1 MAQYRAIFNSAYL
14 KGLATA
20 AVATAALAAGQAQAA
35 SASPITQDQATAGEY
50 NVTEDKNENLTV
62 LENYVKSLTI
72 AQGKTFTL
80 NNSGT
85 STHTNLS
92 SISGDIIVNGT
103 LKLSGS
109 ATHNVQLMG
118 GTYNDTDGAKNII
131 TKNFVGNNATVE
143 LDKGTISV
151 AKFDMTGGKL
161 TVTGGN
167 ATGTAESDKLFKGN
181 VWAYGSDFVMQGSD
195 IVANNADM
203 NLKAVE
209 LTVNAHSTVGAL
221 DGLNIVN
228 STVVMNG
235 GNENNKA
242 TIAAQLNAD
251 ATNLQITNSSLEV
264 KGTNNVIWTPKA
276 VIENTDKKVSIA
288 QGATL
293 TFKGL
298 KDVNSEKSNV
308 TIKSEI
314 DNKGTLDLA
323 KADKVVLANATLT
336 NGGTVT
342 LGASGASNG
351 ISSLDITGATISNAK
366 DATFT
371 LFAEKDVDLSTAK
384 SISNAGTITFN
395 ASGTNVTVGAVSSL
409 VSADGAKLR
418 VGEDTNLVVKED
430 TLDLA
435 NLGTG
440 DADAKLLA
448 VNQADGSGTTVSTSA
463 ALTLLKGT
471 TIVTDAA
478 SKAGVAGFSK
488 VASDTL
494 TLKDSAKDSGF
505 ALDGVELT
513 AINALKFDKS
523 VTKATVG
530 ASGILNLG
538 NDTTKTGNANDAV
551 IDIAN
556 DGKLNVVGGEWSGLK
571 DVTVTSGAFTVAKDA
586 TANVAKLTTTATNG
600 LVTVDGTLNLK
611 GGEDGK
617 VALAANTVTVNQTGT
632 AVLEKTIADKI
643 KIEGETATVE
653 SNTGIAAD
661 AFVLAGG
668 TLKVDFSK
676 ADLTLTAKQI
686 KSLKDALIS
695 GYESGSDSFTGFLNI
710 GAAKIQGLEVGEDKK
725 IGWDEITSAGGAGI
739 VGSTTNNE
747 LASAEVTNI
756 AATDKVFGQFGSLTA
771 AEANKGAVNVQS
783 NITLN
788 GSAGSDNY
796 AQSSNGDVASIASS
810 GTAAN
815 LALQGKGGNVK
826 DITLDDAGSS
836 LTINAKGLVD
846 INGAVSVSG
855 DATFASN
862 AKVAGDSVKAS
873 GTLEVNKSLELTKEG
888 ATLTATTL
896 NTTAGSS
903 IKADKIALGD
913 SGAGTDSVVAGTITA
928 KAITVANKAAN
939 TLSILDGAVKAD
951 SLTLSAAG
959 AVIIGQDGEKSASG
973 ELDVK
978 TLDLGGGMLLLD
990 PNWGDKATI
999 SYVGGADATPDTV
1012 KVNGSIGVGKNSVFF
1027 AGANTTTEAE
1037 KAEAQTIVN
1046 RFADANGSLDK
1057 NGVGSLFIA
1066 NKKFE
1071 VATGKAVI
1079 VDPTKS
1085 ADDLKTAL
1093 GAPAADKFI
1102 LESGAA
1108 LVVGEELTE
1117 VLVAD
1122 NSKVAIEFAS
1132 SSGETFESKAG
1143 SSIIFD
1149 GNVFAGDK
1157 VKISDAATV
1166 TIQGKVEAAN
1176 GLLDASNANGTL
1188 TFALDKKA
1196 ADKLYNQ
1203 SAPVKGLTL
1212 DVVAGKFGKDL
1223 GTGAQYIHDVNA
1235 HDGGKAIEGTARLA
1249 VYGGAVQGTALA
1261 QQAANDAV
1269 VERMSR
1275 SNPNGSLVFAN
1286 NAQGGGLWLSP
1297 VYKSH
1302 ESDSFDADGV
1312 DYGVDGDLTG
1322 LVLGADSTSES
1333 GVRVGGYFNFG
1344 SASFDGQGVGDQ
1356 VSNDADYF
1364 GFGLY
1369 AGMTA
1374 GQFSLLA
1381 DAGFTQVSN
1390 DIEQS
1395 VNYKDYSKVKA
1406 DVDSTAVTLGLRGE
1420 YKLNVAAV
1428 DVTPHL
1434 GVRYTR
1440 LAIDSYDA
1448 KHEGEILATTDFDTM
1463 QMFSI
1468 PFGVTVSKD
1477 IAAGAWTI
1485 KPVFD
1490 LTLTANAGD
1499 TDAKLNTTFIGTRSV
1514 DLTSEAFDS
1523 FTYGATLGIDAKY
1536 GENFSIGLNT
1546 NYTGSSN
1553 ADEFGVMGNARYMF
1567 QLNQSIS
1574 IS

>member
-1312 DYGVDGDLTG
+1312 DYGVCL
-1322 LVLGADSTSES
+1322 LYTSPS
-1333 GVRVGGYFNFG
+1333 PR
-1344 SASFDGQGVGDQ
+1344 D
-1356 VSNDADYF
+1356 
-1364 GFGLY
+1364 
-1369 AGMTA
+1369 
-1374 GQFSLLA
+1374 
-1381 DAGFTQVSN
+1381 
-1390 DIEQS
+1390 
-1395 VNYKDYSKVKA
+1395 
-1406 DVDSTAVTLGLRGE
+1406 
-1420 YKLNVAAV
+1420 
-1428 DVTPHL
+1428 
-1434 GVRYTR
+1434 
-1440 LAIDSYDA
+1440 
-1448 KHEGEILATTDFDTM
+1448 
-1463 QMFSI
+1463 
-1468 PFGVTVSKD
+1468 
-1477 IAAGAWTI
+1477 
-1485 KPVFD
+1485 
-1490 LTLTANAGD
+1490 
-1499 TDAKLNTTFIGTRSV
+1499 
-1514 DLTSEAFDS
+1514 
-1523 FTYGATLGIDAKY
+1523 
-1536 GENFSIGLNT
+1536 
-1546 NYTGSSN
+1546 
-1553 ADEFGVMGNARYMF
+1553 
-1567 QLNQSIS
+1567 
-1574 IS
+1574 